1 MFIISVLVYVSI
13 SKEYETFDPSKYEKI
28 SFYHRYLL
36 IPKAIIITALCL
48 VFFIGTIIVIASF
61 FTE

>member
-1 MFIISVLVYVSI
+1 MISVT
-13 SKEYETFDPSKYEKI
+13 KEYSRYDPKKYEKI

-36 IPKAIIITALCL
+36 IPKAVIITTICM

-61 FTE
+61 FTG